1 MALSGLP
8 VPSFFSQTVRLSF
21 SKGRTGRSRK
31 YLIYNDENQTASQ
44 SGRNAPERKFLLPLC
59 GCPFRMSPGQFHETF
74 TVFYAKVLSLFQVC
88 EVSTDLAHSPS
99 SEAAPGPVTV
109 PGLHGCDRPGTL
121 TLVRGRSRACHC
133 SRSARLRQTWHTR
146 PRQRPLQGLSLFQVC
161 EVLTDLEHSQQ
172 TSVLFKD
179 GDVPFLSDF
188 SGKCVERSRRKF

>member
-88 EVSTDLAHSPS
+88 
-99 SEAAPGPVTV
+99 TV
-109 PGLHGCDRPGTL
+109 
-121 TLVRGRSRACHC
+121 A
-133 SRSARLRQTWHTR
+133 
-146 PRQRPLQGLSLFQVC
+146 
-161 EVLTDLEHSQQ
+161 TDLEHPQQ

>member
-74 TVFYAKVLSLFQVC
+74 TAFYAKVLSPFQVC
-88 EVSTDLAHSPS
+88 TVATDLERPS
-99 SEAAPGPVTV
+99 LSETVLRPVTV
-109 PGLHGCDRPGTL
+109 PGLRGFDRPGTL
-121 TLVRGRSRACHC
+121 TLVRGHSKACHR
-133 SRSARLRQTWHTR
+133 SRSARLRQTWNTR
-146 PRQRPLQGLSLFQVC
+146 NRLVSFSRTVMSLF
-161 EVLTDLEHSQQ
+161 
-172 TSVLFKD
+172 
-179 GDVPFLSDF
+179 
-188 SGKCVERSRRKF
+188 